1 MLELCYHTFY
11 HPHNMMLFVV
21 GNIQPEELMNVIKE
35 NQNKKHFLPETSIQR
50 KKIEEPESVAVKEQ
64 IDIMQVEMNKLIVS
78 IKVNDIMTNP
88 QEKIKREL
96 SFNLLFDL
104 YFSKSSVLYN
114 EWLSKGYINDLVIEQ
129 EDFERIKRKTIGNFI
144 NSYNSPE
151 SIANSFSRYY
161 FEGICSFELV
171 DYVSKITIADLNEV
185 KKYFNKEYASTY
197 IVKKDK

>member
-1 MLELCYHTFY
+1 
-11 HPHNMMLFVV
+11 
-21 GNIQPEELMNVIKE
+21 
-35 NQNKKHFLPETSIQR
+35 
-50 KKIEEPESVAVKEQ
+50 
-64 IDIMQVEMNKLIVS
+64 MNKRTL
-78 IKVNDIMTNP
+78 K
-88 QEKIKREL
+88 EL
-96 SFNLLFDL
+96 
-104 YFSKSSVLYN
+104 
-114 EWLSKGYINDLVIEQ
+114 
-129 EDFERIKRKTIGNFI
+129 KRKTIGNFI